1 MLFLLGLLLLGATGA
16 FIGLAVS
23 ENTGGPDQTVMMLD
37 HRIATM
43 NGLAI
48 FLAGVTLTVI
58 VGLACAMM
66 AAGAARARRR
76 RALGRRA
83 QEPAESRSHPR
94 ERDPHEER
102 DAAPPRTEDDTTA
115 AGGQRPRRHHFRFGH

>member
-16 FIGLAVS
+16 FIGLVIS
-23 ENTGGPDQTVMMLD
+23 ENPGGPEQTVMMLD
-37 HRIATM
+37 NRIATV

-48 FLAGVTLTVI
+48 FLAGMALAVI

-76 RALGRRA
+76 RTPGRRA
-83 QEPAESRSHPR
+83 HEPAEPR
-94 ERDPHEER
+94 PRPRDGDPHEGR
-102 DAAPPRTEDDTTA
+102 DTTPRTEDDTTA
-115 AGGQRPRRHHFRFGH
+115 AGGRRPHRHHFRFGH

>member
-16 FIGLAVS
+16 FIGLVVS

-48 FLAGVTLTVI
+48 FLAGMALAVI

-66 AAGAARARRR
+66 AAGGARARRR
-76 RALGRRA
+76 RALGRGVHD
-83 QEPAESRSHPR
+83 PAEPRSRLPGDDR
-94 ERDPHEER
+94 YEGR
-102 DAAPPRTEDDTTA
+102 DAAPRTEDDTTA
-115 AGGQRPRRHHFRFGH
+115 AGDRRPRRHHFRFGH

>member
-16 FIGLAVS
+16 FIGLLVS
-23 ENTGGPDQTVMMLD
+23 ENTGGPDQTVVMLD
-37 HRIATM
+37 NRIATM

-48 FLAGVTLTVI
+48 FLAGMALAVI

-76 RALGRRA
+76 RTLGRRA
-83 QEPAESRSHPR
+83 HEPAESRSRPR
-94 ERDPHEER
+94 ERDPYEER
-102 DAAPPRTEDDTTA
+102 DAAPRTEDDTTA

>member
-16 FIGLAVS
+16 FIGLVIS

-37 HRIATM
+37 NRIATM

-48 FLAGVTLTVI
+48 FLAGMALAVI

-76 RALGRRA
+76 RALGHRA
-83 QEPAESRSHPR
+83 HEPAESRSLR
-94 ERDPHEER
+94 GRDPYDER
-102 DAAPPRTEDDTTA
+102 DAEPRTDDDTTA

>member
-48 FLAGVTLTVI
+48 FLAGMALAVI
-58 VGLACAMM
+58 VGLACAMT
-66 AAGAARARRR
+66 AAGAARSRRR
-76 RALGRRA
+76 RALGHRA
-83 QEPAESRSHPR
+83 HEPAESPSRPR
-94 ERDPHEER
+94 GRDPYEER
-102 DAAPPRTEDDTTA
+102 DVTSRTENETTA
-115 AGGQRPRRHHFRFGH
+115 AGGRNPRRHHFRFGH